1 MSNKQEEAVRLKL
14 QKANSLLNEAGVLM
28 DNQFY
33 ATVINRLYY
42 GCFHATK
49 ALLLSKGL
57 APKTHSGVINILHL
71 HFVQPGLFDMQ
82 QASFY
87 SRLMQQRIEDDYS
100 DEIMEDADTTNEF
113 IEPAKLYVEYIEQ
126 FLSK

>member
-1 MSNKQEEAVRLKL
+1 
-14 QKANSLLNEAGVLM
+14 
-28 DNQFY
+28 
-33 ATVINRLYY
+33 
-42 GCFHATK
+42 
-49 ALLLSKGL
+49 
-57 APKTHSGVINILHL
+57 
-71 HFVQPGLFDMQ
+71 MQ